1 MQTVKPRMDCARYAS
16 WCQNGYRLC
25 CFMRRGQGAGL
36 ASGFA
41 NLYVFTPPVPIWQN
55 SGGNWLKCR
64 NGSFVIL
71 ALILLLQKLRPKSH
85 HGALNRLGKNRS
97 GQIRS
102 GKSSSGKSGRGR
114 SRSGTDWSG
123 DHSRGVKIIFCR
135 KQADHKHYA
144 AIMA

>member
-41 NLYVFTPPVPIWQN
+41 SLHVFTPPVLIWQN

-71 ALILLLQKLRPKSH
+71 ALILLPQKLRLKSH
-85 HGALNRLGKNRS
+85 HGALNRLGKTAVGKS
-97 GQIRS
+97 AVEKAAGAEAEAGQIGLAIIRAAL
-102 GKSSSGKSGRGR
+102 KSSFVENTLITS
-114 SRSGTDWSG
+114 
-123 DHSRGVKIIFCR
+123 
-135 KQADHKHYA
+135 
-144 AIMA
+144 IMPR